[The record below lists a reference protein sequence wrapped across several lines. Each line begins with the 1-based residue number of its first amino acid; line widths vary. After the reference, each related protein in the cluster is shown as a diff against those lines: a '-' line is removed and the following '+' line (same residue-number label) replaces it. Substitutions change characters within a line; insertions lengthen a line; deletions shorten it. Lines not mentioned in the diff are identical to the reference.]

1 MITDEMIKKE
11 FIHRTVSGGLRRI
24 STVQQ
29 RVAAQYFTGG
39 TGRMRDFFGSVPVEV
54 PEKGRTYYLH
64 TLAYVRFL
72 DIKYAKGKGIRTA
85 DKAALYNRVIWG
97 VMYGSVLPTLKYGL
111 TDSVRQGIKAELEA
125 GAGNQE

>member
-1 MITDEMIKKE
+1 MIKKE

-39 TGRMRDFFGSVPVEV
+39 TGRMRDFFGS
-54 PEKGRTYYLH
+54 GRTYYLH

-111 TDSVRQGIKAELEA
+111 TDSVRRGIKAELEA